1 MTIQENISL
10 KDLTTFRTGGTA
22 RFFAVATT
30 VDDIREAVLFAEK
43 NTLPM
48 LVLGGGSNILVS
60 DEGFNGLVLKIEIK
74 GITWNTSGADAL
86 VTVGAGENWDDFVAA
101 CVSRELYGLEN
112 LSYIPGTVGAAPIQ
126 NIGAYGVE
134 VKYFIASVIVFDT
147 NNKKVTTLTNAE
159 CNFSYRDSFFKKLEG
174 KHFVVAEVVFKLKKH
189 ATLNTSYKDV
199 GEYARKHSIGEFSL
213 ATLRE
218 AIIDIR
224 KNKLPDW
231 HMLGTA
237 GSFFKNPIISKE
249 HYDELLKKYPD
260 LPGFPLP
267 ATSYKL
273 QAFKIPLAWIIDNI
287 CGFRGKRVGDVG
299 TYRNQ
304 ALVLVNYGEATTK
317 EVMSFAQAIID
328 DVKEK
333 TGIVIEPEVQ
343 MVGKFAFYGEGV

>member
-1 MTIQENISL
+1 MTIHENVGL
-10 KDLTTFRTGGTA
+10 KKYTTFRTGGTA

-30 VDDIREAVLFAEK
+30 IDDIREAVLFAEK
-43 NTLPM
+43 NSVPM

-60 DEGFNGLVLKIEIK
+60 DEGFNGLVVKIEIK
-74 GITWNTSGADAL
+74 GVVWNVSGADAE
-86 VTVGAGENWDDFVAA
+86 VTVGAGENWDDFVTA

-134 VKYFIASVIVFDT
+134 VKDFIESVTVFDT
-147 NNKKVTTLTNAE
+147 KNKEVTTLTNVDCA
-159 CNFSYRDSFFKKLEG
+159 FAYRDSLFKKLEG
-174 KHFVVAEVVFKLKKH
+174 KHLIVAEVVFSLKKQ
-189 ATLNTSYKDV
+189 ATLNTSYKDIV
-199 GEYARKHSIGEFSL
+199 EYAKNNKVGEFSL
-213 ATLRE
+213 AALRE

-231 HMLGTA
+231 HVLGTA

-249 HYDELLKKYPD
+249 QYDELLKKYPH
-260 LPGFPLP
+260 LPGFPVSDP
-267 ATSYKL
+267 SNFKL
-273 QAFKIPLAWIIDNI
+273 STFNLKLRIKVSLAWIIDNI

-304 ALVLVNYGEATTK
+304 ALVLVNYGEATTV
-317 EVMSFAQAIID
+317 EVMNFAQTIIN

-343 MVGKFAFYGEGV
+343 MVGKF